1 MFCPKCGSQNA
12 DETKFCRGCGAD
24 LSNVLAVIGG
34 KVPDD
39 LPLAEKHIAL
49 FSSAIRGLMIGLG
62 FLIVSGAAFGIGRGV
77 QVMGLLLLAF
87 AFYFIGTGVS
97 RLVQAKAL
105 KRLRTPKI
113 SQPTP
118 ALSTGNA
125 EYIKPPRSV
134 YETDDLIATPRSV
147 TEHTTTHLTMD
158 PEGDTFGSP
167 KK

>member
-34 KVPDD
+34 KVPVD
-39 LPLAEKHIAL
+39 LPLAEKQIDL
-49 FSSAIRGLMIGLG
+49 FSSAIRGLMTGLG
-62 FLIVSGAAFGIGRGV
+62 FLIVAGVAFGISSRLSVLGIFA
-77 QVMGLLLLAF
+77 LAF
-87 AFYFIGTGVS
+87 AFFFLGTGVS

-105 KRLRTPKI
+105 KRLRTPKMD
-113 SQPTP
+113 QPTP

-125 EYIKPPRSV
+125 EYIKPSRSI

-147 TEHTTTHLTMD
+147 TEHTTTHLQMD
-158 PEGDTFGSP
+158 PDADEFSSP